1 MIAVVPARGGSKGIK
16 RKNLRFL
23 NGKPLLFYVL
33 QTLKTCKL
41 IDDIV
46 VTTDDNEI
54 MHYVNQFGVKIH
66 NRPPELAGDHVTL
79 DPVVSSAVA
88 WYEEVFEKKVD
99 HVITVQPTSPLLT
112 NKTLSEAIRYFTA
125 SDSDCVI
132 SAVDD
137 THLTWKIEQ
146 DRYIPNYKKR
156 LNRQWLDKVLKE
168 TGAFVISKRHILD
181 SGSRIGGEIKLF
193 EMPAIEGIDIDTPND
208 WLICSALLK
217 RMAID
222 FVVIGSNEVGMG
234 HIRRS
239 LTLANYWLGH
249 DIRFIGLNLDDTV
262 IELLKNQNFE
272 VYNAGSYEEAL
283 KWIRDDSLVI
293 NDILDTT
300 QQYIA
305 QIKKKNTFVVN
316 FEDLGDGTECA
327 DLVINALYEKA
338 NCPENHKYGYEYEC
352 LDERFLMVPSNE
364 FREQCS
370 RILVSFG
377 GADPS
382 NYTLKAIKALNRM
395 QISYDVKVVLGPA
408 YRQLTELTQYLN
420 ETVSIH
426 NIKVLTSVTNMAELM
441 EGIDLAITSNGR
453 TIFELA
459 AMGIPLISMA
469 QNERETLHLFARY
482 SKGVRYLG
490 MGQKITPEELAA
502 EIENIIHNPLNR
514 RNMYNSIPSDSI
526 RDGLSRVTGL
536 IESNY
541 WRWKRENDKH
551 REEND

>member
-23 NGKPLLFYVL
+23 SGKPLLFYVL
-33 QTLKTCKL
+33 QTLKTCEL
-41 IDDIV
+41 IDDII

-79 DPVVSSAVA
+79 DPVVLSAVT
-88 WYEEVFEKKVD
+88 WYEEIFEKKVD

-112 NKTLSEAIRYFTA
+112 KKTLNEAINYFTA

-137 THLTWKIEQ
+137 THLTWIIKQ

-168 TGAFVISKRHILD
+168 TGAFVISKRHVLD

-217 RMAID
+217 RIVVD

-249 DIRFIGLNLDDTV
+249 DIRFIGLNLDDTAV
-262 IELLKNQNFE
+262 ELLKNQNYE
-272 VYNAGSYEEAL
+272 VYNVGNYEEAL

-305 QIKKKNTFVVN
+305 QIKKKNTVVVN

-338 NCPENHKYGYEYEC
+338 SCPENHKYGYEYEC
-352 LDERFLMVPSNE
+352 LDERFLMVPSNK

-382 NYTLKAIKALNRM
+382 NYTLKTIKALNKI
-395 QISYDVKVVLGPA
+395 QISYDITVVLGPA
-408 YRQLTELTQYLN
+408 YKQITELTQYLN
-420 ETVSIH
+420 ETASIH
-426 NIKVLTSVTNMAELM
+426 KIKVLTSVTNMAQLM

-459 AMGIPLISMA
+459 AMGIPIISMA

-490 MGQKITPEELAA
+490 MGQKITPEELSA
-502 EIENIIHNPLNR
+502 EIDNVIHNPLIR
-514 RNMYNSIPSDSI
+514 RNMCNSLPSDSI
-526 RDGLSRVTGL
+526 RDGLSRVTRL

-541 WRWKRENDKH
+541 WRWKHENDKH
-551 REEND
+551 R